1 MSKTGNIKTIVATFL
16 VATICSQCTEITQ
29 PIDSGYLSVEDT
41 RFIDGYGRTVQL
53 NGLNHVNKNP
63 DQNYLDAND
72 EALFKQFKAW
82 GLNFIRYGIH
92 WDALEPEPG
101 KMNEAYL
108 KEIDKRVQWAA
119 ENGIWLMLD
128 MHQDLYGRKFG
139 NGAPDWATLDE
150 GVVHTTGNVW
160 SDAYMLSGAV
170 QKSFDNFWANKPATD
185 SIGIQDHYLNL
196 WKLIAQRYADS
207 PSVAGFDLMNEP
219 FMGTAGTVVFPK
231 LMEGYAAV
239 MMQQSGK
246 TLTESEMATM
256 WSDESMRIKTLN
268 ALNDKD
274 TYHAMLTPAIE
285 VVNEFEQGT
294 LSDFYQ
300 KARDVIRSVNKK
312 QILFLE
318 HNFFCNMG
326 IPSNFRIPTDENGQ
340 TDKLCAYAP
349 HGYDLVTDTD
359 GSDTPGNNRV
369 DYLFGKIFQTGVE
382 KKLPV
387 VVGEWGAYYMG
398 SNKYMTPA
406 RQIIEL
412 YEKNLAGQTYWSY
425 WENIEKQDYFLGVLV
440 RPYPMAVNGVLYNY
454 KNDFDSKTFECSWTE
469 EPDNKTYTQIFIPD
483 MTSLDKQN
491 VKLEP
496 ESDFTL
502 VPIENQPS
510 GYMLIA
516 PTGKQRKL
524 SVLF

>member
-1 MSKTGNIKTIVATFL
+1 MLKTKTIKTIVAAFL
-16 VATICSQCTEITQ
+16 VATIHSQCTTIS
-29 PIDSGYLSVEDT
+29 PPADIGYLSVEDT
-41 RFIDGYGRTVQL
+41 RFVDGYGRTVQL

-63 DQNYLDAND
+63 DQNYLNASD
-72 EALFKQFKAW
+72 EALFRQFKAW
-82 GLNFIRYGIH
+82 GLNFIRYGIQ

-101 KMNEAYL
+101 KINEEYL

-119 ENGIWLMLD
+119 DNGIWLMLD

-139 NGAPDWATLDE
+139 NGAPEWATLDE
-150 GVVHTTGNVW
+150 GVAHNTGQVW

-170 QKSFDNFWANKPATD
+170 QKSFDNFWANKPAAD
-185 SIGIQDHYLNL
+185 GIGIQDHYLNL

-219 FMGTAGTVVFPK
+219 FMGTAGTAVFPK

-246 TLTESEMATM
+246 TLTESEMAAM
-256 WSDESMRIKTLN
+256 WSDENMRVKTLN

-285 VVNEFEQGT
+285 AVNEFEQGI

-340 TDKLCAYAP
+340 ADKRCAYAP
-349 HGYDLVTDTD
+349 HGYDLVTDTE
-359 GSDTPGNNRV
+359 GSATPGNNRV
-369 DYLFGKIFQTGVE
+369 DYLFGKIFQTGND

-398 SNKYMTPA
+398 SNQYITPA

-425 WENIEKQDYFLGVLV
+425 WENIEKQDYFLGALV
-440 RPYPMAVNGVLYNY
+440 RPYPMSVNGRLSGYN
-454 KNDFDSKTFECSWTE
+454 NNFDTQTFQCSWVE
-469 EPDNKTYTQIFIPD
+469 DGENKTPTQIFIPD
-483 MTSLDKQN
+483 LSLVDKN
-491 VKLEP
+491 KIKIKP
-496 ESDFTL
+496 ESAFTVL
-502 VPIENQPS
+502 PIEKQAS
-510 GYMLIA
+510 GYLLVTPI
-516 PTGKQRKL
+516 GKQREI
-524 SVLF
+524 SFNY